1 MTFDKYTRPRR
12 LLHWCFA
19 VIIIWASLSGFVN
32 ALFELPA
39 PIPDTIAFV
48 NVSLTTLLIP
58 LLGARVYY
66 ALAHPAAE
74 EPEQQGEALR
84 LLARAGHLALYVLIG
99 LVLLTGVLMME
110 RPIDFFG
117 LLVFPQPLHEPL
129 LTGFFNRAHRYSCV
143 VLALLVVGHV
153 AAVAFHHLRG
163 QPVLR
168 RMLP

>member
-1 MTFDKYTRPRR
+1 MTSEKYTRPRM

-19 VIIIWASLSGFVN
+19 AIIIWASLSGFAN

-39 PIPDTIAFV
+39 PIPDAIAFV

-58 LLGARVYY
+58 LLGVRVYY
-66 ALAHPAAE
+66 ALAHPA
-74 EPEQQGEALR
+74 PEHGTARQ
-84 LLARAGHLALYVLIG
+84 LLAKAGHLALYALIG